1 MEVLLVQFLVLAF
14 TGALWWL
21 ARRDLASRHALSTAQ
36 ADTHDLEQ
44 LCATLEAL
52 VTDLARR
59 LESLERQAA
68 LRHPAEAEPP
78 MPSFSEVGALLA
90 APSVSGHAGTPAEV
104 PPTRGTWRAERAAVL
119 EGRDTTVRPST
130 EPVPTD
136 PRQASLDALLAE
148 GITDPSEIARR
159 TGLGRGEVDLILSLR
174 ARRAL

>member
-21 ARRDLASRHALSTAQ
+21 ARRDLASRAAPSQTR
-36 ADTHDLEQ
+36 ADTQELEQ

-59 LESLERQAA
+59 LESLERQTA
-68 LRHPAEAEPP
+68 LRHPAEGEVPL
-78 MPSFSEVGALLA
+78 PSFAEVGALLA
-90 APSVSGHAGTPAEV
+90 APSVPAQ
-104 PPTRGTWRAERAAVL
+104 P
-119 EGRDTTVRPST
+119 
-130 EPVPTD
+130 PVPANATMPADAASPSAAD
-136 PRQASLDALLAE
+136 PRHVALNMLLE
-148 GITDPSEIARR
+148 DGITDPSEIARR